1 VATHDAGVL
10 DPRDHACLRCHAAER
25 EGEEFTDPL
34 GPRDAVSQAIFDE
47 VEAGRGV
54 ETPDGRPAVLL
65 DTTRVSEHDADISL
79 PYMLRRY
86 RSAGIDP
93 LREPILTFP
102 VLHYQNGG
110 LVIDEHGE
118 TTLPG
123 LFACGEIA
131 GGTHGRNRMMGNSL
145 LECTVFGRRAAPWR
159 RSEPRD
165 QVRRPDRAR
174 HRGRPG
180 LGAAYARA
188 LAARGATVVVHDAGV
203 EPDGSGGDPTIA
215 DNVVAEIT
223 AAGGAA
229 VASYENLEDE
239 EAGARIVDQA
249 VERFGRLDVV
259 VQNAGLVI
267 WEELE
272 VADRSWD
279 RMRRVSIDAP
289 FQITRAAFPAMKE
302 QGYGRF
308 VFTTSGRA
316 MAVDRTRPGLAA
328 YAVGKMAHFALM
340 LVTAAEGESHG
351 IHANAISPAAATR
364 VLVRETAPGE
374 LEPEQVVPGVL
385 FLASEECTF
394 SGKVLEAAGGEFD
407 VARWV
412 SSDEVDF
419 GRTPVGPEVIAERW
433 SEIEGLVN
441 A

>member
-1 VATHDAGVL
+1 MI
-10 DPRDHACLRCHAAER
+10 R
-25 EGEEFTDPL
+25 
-34 GPRDAVSQAIFDE
+34 FDDRIAL
-47 VEAGRGV
+47 VTGAGR
-54 ETPDGRPAVLL
+54 
-65 DTTRVSEHDADISL
+65 
-79 PYMLRRY
+79 
-86 RSAGIDP
+86 
-93 LREPILTFP
+93 
-102 VLHYQNGG
+102 
-110 LVIDEHGE
+110 
-118 TTLPG
+118 
-123 LFACGEIA
+123 
-131 GGTHGRNRMMGNSL
+131 
-145 LECTVFGRRAAPWR
+145 
-159 RSEPRD
+159 
-165 QVRRPDRAR
+165 
-174 HRGRPG
+174 G

-203 EPDGSGGDPTIA
+203 EPDGSGEDPTIA

-223 AAGGAA
+223 AAGGTA

-239 EAGARIVDQA
+239 GAGARIVDQA

-279 RMRRVSIDAP
+279 RMRCVSIDAP

-316 MAVDRTRPGLAA
+316 MAVSRTRPGLAA

-340 LVTAAEGESHG
+340 LVTAAEGEAHG

-385 FLASEECTF
+385 FLASEECRF
-394 SGKVLEAAGGEFD
+394 SGRVLEAAGGEFD